1 MHTYTWVRS
10 TLEQLDVNSRNGAV
24 TLRSEHDG
32 CPVDRNYMFV
42 CTRMSA
48 NTYMIT
54 WTYIPGEGAYDDPPK
69 LHETYDFSYIPTW
82 FYQELPTGPRS
93 IFPLRIKR
101 KKKRK
106 IMTLVPLILYIN
118 GNIRRNTIPF
128 FFIRNLYTP
137 SFLFQGTTGSLWNI
151 T

>member
-93 IFPLRIKR
+93 IFPLRTKEITKENDNIDAM
-101 KKKRK
+101 KKKLPFIFLLCKTRPQIHIAFENLTYQRK
-106 IMTLVPLILYIN
+106 Y
-118 GNIRRNTIPF
+118 
-128 FFIRNLYTP
+128 
-137 SFLFQGTTGSLWNI
+137 QKK
-151 T
+151 